1 MWFYDVYFTVKL
13 KEYKS
18 FSVLVWVFIDTY
30 LACSISLIASIIR
43 LNKIYKNQTC
53 IPKLW
58 ASSIFLNDQSL
69 FMKMASLNLAL
80 WTEFLFY
87 FISVPFLVFL
97 FIDWFQNKHK
107 NSSFLSRLLSLSFT
121 RKVFIDIYFIIWF
134 SIAWLWLFFFFF
146 SVRFN
151 LFLST
156 LVSYSVVPVW
166 VAINIY
172 VIFFLFFIKI
182 GMKSS
187 AWGWDY

>member
-1 MWFYDVYFTVKL
+1 M
-13 KEYKS
+13 
-18 FSVLVWVFIDTY
+18 
-30 LACSISLIASIIR
+30 
-43 LNKIYKNQTC
+43 NKIYKNQTY

-97 FIDWFQNKHK
+97 FIDWFQNKRKH
-107 NSSFLSRLLSLSFT
+107 SFFLSWLFSLSFT

-134 SIAWLWLFFFFF
+134 SIAWLWLFFF

-151 LFLST
+151 LLLST
-156 LVSYSVVPVW
+156 LVSYSVVPRMGGYQYLR
-166 VAINIY
+166 NI
-172 VIFFLFFIKI
+172 FPFLLII
-182 GMKSS
+182 GMRSL